1 MEPLVGVPITPG
13 WGKLFMDNANRG
25 ANAENDDLIHELTER
40 IRALA
45 DPHNQQ

>member
-1 MEPLVGVPITPG
+1 
-13 WGKLFMDNANRG
+13 MDNANRG